1 MKQSVILLSINEL
14 IQKLRSD
21 NSWKLSVAQRA
32 FEWKALRVVNLVDSI
47 LRNFPIGSLLV
58 VESRSAY
65 FERQAD
71 KKLHKRIKNK
81 RKIKHTQIID
91 GQQRCQAILSTF
103 GGSGLTNPKSGD
115 KEYLWIN
122 VRKVNPSS
130 KEFSDKQGQKYYFHW
145 STREQINELRGSKRK
160 KEKFP
165 ARSPITGWVKF
176 HEFVSFI
183 TDNKSI
189 SFIKRKAM
197 LNETTETL
205 KSVRK
210 SMKMVLKE
218 KYIPVHYLQEEDRI
232 EDLFHV
238 FIRINTG
245 GMPLSAVD
253 TFFAGVKKYWGD
265 AEEHLKRIVE
275 NDSVFERRDAITLL
289 ARCASKSLNDTDPV
303 QVSLSNLTHRP
314 TSRDNKPNYP
324 MIKKMQELTPK
335 SVTSDF
341 IAAVEWTSKLM
352 REKFYYASHLLPSK
366 NIMSVIAWAF
376 QYLNRKGEMPN
387 YSDNEFIKPIIS
399 FLFWTTILQSGKYGR
414 NKFYKE
420 TFRFSWE
427 AGINLD
433 IFPYEKMKELCFDH
447 EFINGENGKIPEK
460 SNISTMLP
468 PDKRRKDEIRNV
480 DKIFDLMHHQPNK
493 GIFLSLYHKITHE
506 NIEWDHVIAYNY
518 VYKQFRV
525 IKEGKQFKESMKW
538 TNRIGNFA
546 GIDSSANSTMQD
558 RPPDEK
564 FFKPVPENGESYLN
578 DDFIKTDPRIEK
590 KGYESC
596 YNIQEYFENERRDQR
611 HLAKRKLSEF
621 VANRSLKIWKSAL
634 KIAGNPPI
642 INPK

>member
-130 KEFSDKQGQKYYFHW
+130 KEFTEKHGQKYYFHW
-145 STREQINELRGSKRK
+145 STKEQINELRGSKRK

-210 SMKMVLKE
+210 SIKMMLKE
-218 KYIPVHYLQEEDRI
+218 KYIPVHYLKKEDRI

-245 GMPLSAVD
+245 GMQLSAVD

-289 ARCASKSLNDTDPV
+289 ARCASKSLSDTDPV
-303 QVSLSNLTHRP
+303 QVSLSNLTHRS
-314 TSRDNKPNYP
+314 TFRDNKPNYP
-324 MIKKMQELTPK
+324 MIRKMQELTPK

-341 IAAVEWTSKLM
+341 LAAVEWTNELIW
-352 REKFYYASHLLPSK
+352 EKFYYASHLLTSK
-366 NIMSVIAWAF
+366 NIMSVVAWAF
-376 QYLNRKGEMPN
+376 QYKKHKKLPH
-387 YSDNEFIKPIIS
+387 YSNNEYIKPIVS
-399 FLFWTTILQSGKYGR
+399 FLFWTTILQSSKYGR
-414 NKFYKE
+414 NRFYRE
-420 TFRFSWE
+420 TFRLSWE
-427 AGINLD
+427 AGNLKD
-433 IFPYEKMKELCFDH
+433 VFPYNKKMKGLCFDY
-447 EFINGENGKIPEK
+447 EFIQEKIPK
-460 SNISTMLP
+460 NPSISTMLP
-468 PDKRRKDEIRNV
+468 DKRITSELRNV
-480 DKIFDLMHHQPNK
+480 DKIFNLMNPQPNK
-493 GIFLSLYHKITHE
+493 GIFLSLYQKIAHK

-518 VYKQFRV
+518 VYKQFRAR
-525 IKEGKQFKESMKW
+525 KERSQLVKAMKW

-546 GIDSSANSTMQD
+546 GIDSRANSTMQD
-558 RPPDEK
+558 RPPKEK
-564 FFKPVPENGESYLN
+564 FLPVSENAESYLN

-596 YNIQEYFENERRDQR
+596 YKIQKYFENERRDQR
-611 HLAKRKLSEF
+611 HLAKRELSKF

>member
-1 MKQSVILLSINEL
+1 MKQSVNLLSINEL

-58 VESRSAY
+58 VKSKSAY

-71 KKLHKRIKNK
+71 EKLHKRIKNK

-130 KEFSDKQGQKYYFHW
+130 KEFSEKQGQKYYFHW

-210 SMKMVLKE
+210 SIRIMLKE

-232 EDLFHV
+232 EDLFHA

-245 GMPLSAVD
+245 GMQLSAVD

-289 ARCASKSLNDTDPV
+289 ARCASKSLSDIDPV
-303 QVSLSNLTHRP
+303 QVSLSNLTNRS
-314 TSRDNKPNYP
+314 TFRDNKPNYP
-324 MIKKMQELTPK
+324 MIRKMQELTPK

-352 REKFYYASHLLPSK
+352 REKFYYASHLLPSA
-366 NIMSVIAWAF
+366 NIMSVVAWAF
-376 QYLNRKGEMPN
+376 QYLNRRGEMPN
-387 YSDNEFIKPIIS
+387 YSDDEFINPIIS
-399 FLFWTTILQSGKYGR
+399 FLFWTTILQSRKYGR

-433 IFPYEKMKELCFDH
+433 VFPYEKMKELCFDY
-447 EFINGENGKIPEK
+447 EFIKEKIPEK
-460 SNISTMLP
+460 SSISTMLP
-468 PDKRRKDEIRNV
+468 PDKRIKSELRNV
-480 DKIFDLMHHQPNK
+480 DKIFDLMNPQPNK
-493 GIFLSLYHKITHE
+493 GIFLNLYQKIQFKD
-506 NIEWDHVIAYNY
+506 IEWDHIVPYNY

-525 IKEGKQFKESMKW
+525 IREGKQFKEAMKW
-538 TNRIGNFA
+538 TNRIGNFS
-546 GIDSSANSTMQD
+546 GIDSRANRIFQD
-558 RPPDEK
+558 RKPSEK
-564 FFKPVPENGESYLN
+564 FKPVSENAESYLN

-590 KGYESC
+590 KDYGSC
-596 YNIQEYFENERRDQR
+596 YKIQKYFENERRDQR
-611 HLAKRKLSEF
+611 HLAIEELSEF

-634 KIAGNPPI
+634 KIVGNPPI
-642 INPK
+642 INP

>member
-176 HEFVSFI
+176 YEFVSFI

-210 SMKMVLKE
+210 SIKMVLKE
-218 KYIPVHYLQEEDRI
+218 KYIPVHYLKKEDRI

-245 GMPLSAVD
+245 GMQLSAVD

-289 ARCASKSLNDTDPV
+289 ARCASKSLSDTDPV
-303 QVSLSNLTHRP
+303 QVSLSNLTHRS
-314 TSRDNKPNYP
+314 TFRDNKPNYP
-324 MIKKMQELTPK
+324 MIRKMQELTPK

-376 QYLNRKGEMPN
+376 QYKKHKKLPH
-387 YSDNEFIKPIIS
+387 YSNNEYIKPIVS
-399 FLFWTTILQSGKYGR
+399 FLFWTTILQSSKYGR
-414 NKFYKE
+414 NRFYRD
-420 TFRFSWE
+420 TFRLSWE
-427 AGINLD
+427 AGNNKVE
-433 IFPYEKMKELCFDH
+433 FPYNKEMKELCFDY
-447 EFINGENGKIPEK
+447 EFIQEKIPK
-460 SNISTMLP
+460 YPSISTMLP
-468 PDKRRKDEIRNV
+468 DKRITSELRNV
-480 DKIFDLMHHQPNK
+480 NKIFGLMHHQPNK
-493 GIFLSLYHKITHE
+493 GIFLSLYQKITHE